1 LCANLVD
8 RFVVSRGNYFLPIL
22 ETSSRDISY
31 MNSSR
36 PELRIEGMIYQ
47 IRGERVLLDQ
57 DLAQLYGVETK
68 ALVQAVKRNASRF
81 PADFMFLLK
90 DQEFMALRSQIVTSK
105 GRGGRRS
112 APYVFTEQGVAML
125 SSVLT
130 SKRAIE
136 VNIQIMRTFVKLRRL
151 IELHTELADRLID
164 LEQRHEQ
171 KFQLVFDA
179 IRELVKEKPVPKK
192 RQIGFGR

>member
-1 LCANLVD
+1 MCANLVD